1 MQGKSDNIRCFGEFG
16 KELQST
22 NQSLAA
28 DKLEEKSRG
37 DWDMEND
44 KGVVAFDSGGCVV
57 CAWATHD
64 VFVEKYIGM

>member
-37 DWDMEND
+37 DLGHG
-44 KGVVAFDSGGCVV
+44 K
-57 CAWATHD
+57 
-64 VFVEKYIGM
+64 